1 MIRQMLGRL
10 AQDPHDDNFEE
21 GELGITKPVYSPVL
35 SLMTKI
41 YGETKT
47 VVVSVTFLKEGG
59 SSGGGGWYYQVP

>member
-1 MIRQMLGRL
+1 MLGRL

-47 VVVSVTFLKEGG
+47 VVVSVTFL
-59 SSGGGGWYYQVP
+59 S